1 MPQMDDS
8 RPLSILLVE
17 DHDAFALTLATVLG
31 TDPRLEVVDRAAD
44 GRAGIDLAVRHQ
56 PDVVLMDIYM
66 PNVDGIEATREITG
80 LLPDTVV
87 VVLSSSDA
95 DDDVTRALA
104 AGARGF
110 LPKDASLQELVAT
123 ILEQSARAAEERRRR
138 RLRPAWRPRFARRL
152 CL

>member
-1 MPQMDDS
+1 MDDS
-8 RPLSILLVE
+8 RPLSILIVE

-31 TDPRLEVVDRAAD
+31 TDPRLEIVDRAAD

-66 PNVDGIEATREITG
+66 PNLDGIEATREITS
-80 LLPDTVV
+80 LLPETVV

-95 DDDVTRALA
+95 DDDVRRALA
-104 AGARGF
+104 AGARSF
-110 LPKDASLQELVAT
+110 LPKDASLAQLVAA
-123 ILEQSARAAEERRRR
+123 ILEQTALAAAERER
-138 RLRPAWRPRFARRL
+138 RLRPAWRPRFVRKL